1 MDPTHLITPP
11 RAHPSGM
18 GVASGMDEHHRHQ
31 SLVHEPWFMILIA
44 IMLLVVLFSTAAVML
59 FFRRRNQI
67 TKQIGHLSGN
77 LIFLYSAFFNA
88 LLYFD

>member
-11 RAHPSGM
+11 RAHPSGS
-18 GVASGMDEHHRHQ
+18 ASGMDEHHRHQ

-44 IMLLVVLFSTAAVML
+44 IMLLVVIFSTAAVML

-77 LIFLYSAFFNA
+77 LIFFLAFFKFFVV
-88 LLYFD
+88 L

>member
-11 RAHPSGM
+11 RAHPSGSIHS
-18 GVASGMDEHHRHQ
+18 ASGMDEHHRHQ

-77 LIFLYSAFFNA
+77 LIFFLLFFNA

>member
-11 RAHPSGM
+11 RAHPSGNL
-18 GVASGMDEHHRHQ
+18 ASGMDDHRHQ

-77 LIFLYSAFFNA
+77 LIFFFRFFTA